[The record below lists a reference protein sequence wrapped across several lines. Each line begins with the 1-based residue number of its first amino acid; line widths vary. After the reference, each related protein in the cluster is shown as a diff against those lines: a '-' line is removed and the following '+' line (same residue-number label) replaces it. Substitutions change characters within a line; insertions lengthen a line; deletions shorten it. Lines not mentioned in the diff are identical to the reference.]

1 MGALSPSPHLP
12 YRLLAYP
19 PGVKLSSHLPC
30 GPKHYHAPSSHPCP
44 SVWGFSQCP
53 ALAETLGLTSFLCR
67 GSLLQVP
74 RGLLSEVLHCH
85 ILPLQP
91 HPSSHC
97 NPIPNGAPTLWL
109 LREARRLWKT
119 LFFVK
124 QKVKHSRWK
133 AWSPRS
139 HLLVLLGPPISN
151 ASATKHLR
159 YFSMSEGQ
167 CVSPT

>member
-109 LREARRLWKT
+109 LRGARGLWKT
-119 LFFVK
+119 LFFIQ

-139 HLLVLLGPPISN
+139 HLPLTSRSFWDHP
-151 ASATKHLR
+151 
-159 YFSMSEGQ
+159 
-167 CVSPT
+167 SPAPQLPST